1 MTECSRADKEAEVP
15 TSKHYV
21 DGLDD
26 GHMDETTL
34 ETTVEPDERLI
45 VGAISHASSD
55 FAKTTANENSVP
67 TAAAAAAAGHIRR
80 RH

>member
-1 MTECSRADKEAEVP
+1 
-15 TSKHYV
+15 
-21 DGLDD
+21 
-26 GHMDETTL
+26 MDETTL